1 MTARRF
7 TRSRCM
13 PRGQLTCQCARLLRS
28 PVALSRRPIPAIV
41 SRGSKI
47 VLLFAAIDL
56 LFRAMSGA
64 CYLPAA
70 CPAQGFSDGQSQSLR
85 GAGYDAFLKKP
96 FQVRQVV
103 EAIEA
108 ATNLVH

>member
-1 MTARRF
+1 
-7 TRSRCM
+7 
-13 PRGQLTCQCARLLRS
+13 ARLLRS

-70 CPAQGFSDGQSQSLR
+70 CPAQGFSDGQSQSPPLDRIGRKVRAPHQDRAPRFTAGRVGR
-85 GAGYDAFLKKP
+85 GGAFGCSA
-96 FQVRQVV
+96 R
-103 EAIEA
+103 ARRRDR
-108 ATNLVH
+108 